1 MLTLEKDNI
10 LVFTFPEIHPEA
22 RLEIT
27 LMRTFRIPDD
37 GKKYPLPPGFSKFP
51 VKLVDDFKTRV
62 PESWNQHGGVIVPMY
77 QSEAMWLNFRSSHI
91 SDRSSSYPF
100 AIRIATGKRSAV
112 TGDEWTESLKEGDYV
127 VNPGQPWIDGYVI
140 ADGVIRQFVAAPLG
154 QGFTAEEQITGKAEF
169 GGLQIEVI
177 PMKRESFDKR
187 YPKIE
192 PHHHGG
198 IMRSMNMSIKG
209 SSVGPQGS
217 MGIPGVY
224 SSSMSLGASIE
235 SSTNYSC
242 DMLNMVDE
250 SRGLESFDVSSAVSE
265 MGMAPGGTMSQQIY
279 KDPFGLSEWHET
291 VKSRCFVHFL
301 NSMTWRTV
309 TKSDPPMVPITA
321 ADYSRQGLPWFD
333 HYRDD
338 LKSVSGT
345 STTAGL
351 KGIAQ
356 LDKEKGTKILPENE
370 STTPKKVVQ
379 TAPVSKGAVRDG
391 TW

>member
-1 MLTLEKDNI
+1 MLQLNGNT

-51 VKLVDDFKTRV
+51 VKMVDDFKDRV
-62 PESWNQHGGVIVPMY
+62 PASWNQHGGVLVPMY

-91 SDRSSSYPF
+91 SDRGASYPF

-112 TGDEWTESLKEGDYV
+112 TGGEWTESLKEGDYV
-127 VNPGQPWIDGYVI
+127 VSPEQPWIDGYVV

-177 PMKRESFDKR
+177 PMKLESFEKR
-187 YPKIE
+187 YPKVA
-192 PHHHGG
+192 PQFKGGG
-198 IMRSMNMSIKG
+198 ILRGMGILG
-209 SSVGPQGS
+209 ATGPQGS
-217 MGIPGVY
+217 QGSQVY
-224 SSSMSLGASIE
+224 SSNMISEEFYSPQINFCSL
-235 SSTNYSC
+235 NLP
-242 DMLNMVDE
+242 D
-250 SRGLESFDVSSAVSE
+250 SRGLESLSEGSFDVSSAVSE
-265 MGMAPGGTMSQQIY
+265 MGMAPGGTMAQQIF
-279 KDPFGLSEWHET
+279 KDPYGLSEWHET

-309 TKSDPPMVPITA
+309 TKTDPPTVPITA

-370 STTPKKVVQ
+370 PATPKKIIQ
-379 TAPVSKGAVRDG
+379 TAPAGKGAVRDG